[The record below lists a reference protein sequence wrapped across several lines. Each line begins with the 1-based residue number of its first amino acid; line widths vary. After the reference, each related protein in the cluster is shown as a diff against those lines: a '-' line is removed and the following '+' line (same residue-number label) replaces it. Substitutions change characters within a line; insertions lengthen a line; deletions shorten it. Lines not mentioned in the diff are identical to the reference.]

1 MWQVTSGC
9 CECAGPGCLRTIGT
23 PLHQDC
29 PVLAF
34 ATPDKPAMPRTPRPP
49 SPAAADAASPPPR
62 GSDMRLAD
70 DVQQRLL
77 AVAHRRTLARG
88 ESLFHKGS
96 SPDALFGVVSGS
108 LRVSV
113 VAPGGR
119 EAVIAMLEP
128 GHWFGEV
135 SLLVGRE
142 RVYDTF
148 AVDVTEMA
156 VVAAAD
162 FHRLVA
168 EHPDVHMAF
177 TRLVCLRLRQAL
189 AWIDDVILMPLPVR
203 LAHRLL
209 TLDARALGA
218 EDGSGGTLLGVSQE
232 DLSFML
238 GVSRQSVN
246 RQLKLWEE
254 DGTLRVRY
262 RSIELLDRER
272 LERHAATPR

>member
-1 MWQVTSGC
+1 
-9 CECAGPGCLRTIGT
+9 
-23 PLHQDC
+23 
-29 PVLAF
+29 
-34 ATPDKPAMPRTPRPP
+34 MPRSTSSHPP
-49 SPAAADAASPPPR
+49 GRLAAPDAVPPPPQ
-62 GSDMRLAD
+62 GSSDMRLPQ

-77 AVAHRRTLARG
+77 AVAHRRTLTRG

-96 SPDALFGVVSGS
+96 SPDALFGVVGGS

-113 VAPGGR
+113 VASGGR

-142 RVYDTF
+142 RVYDTC
-148 AVDVTEMA
+148 AVDTTEMA
-156 VVAAAD
+156 VVTAAD

-209 TLDARALGA
+209 TLDARAAAPADASG
-218 EDGSGGTLLGVSQE
+218 GSGGTLLGVSQE

-262 RSIELLDRER
+262 RSIELLDREQ
-272 LERHAATPR
+272 LERHAATPS

>member
-1 MWQVTSGC
+1 
-9 CECAGPGCLRTIGT
+9 
-23 PLHQDC
+23 
-29 PVLAF
+29 
-34 ATPDKPAMPRTPRPP
+34 MPRTPPSSPATAPSAQP
-49 SPAAADAASPPPR
+49 SPVHN
-62 GSDMRLAD
+62 SDMRLAE

-96 SPDALFGVVSGS
+96 SPDALFGVVGGS

-142 RVYDTF
+142 RVYDTC
-148 AVDVTEMA
+148 AVDTTEMA

-209 TLDARALGA
+209 TLDPHGQVHA
-218 EDGSGGTLLGVSQE
+218 EGGEPGGTLLAVSQE

-262 RSIELLDRER
+262 RSIELLSRAQ
-272 LERHAATPR
+272 LERHAATSS

>member
-1 MWQVTSGC
+1 
-9 CECAGPGCLRTIGT
+9 
-23 PLHQDC
+23 
-29 PVLAF
+29 
-34 ATPDKPAMPRTPRPP
+34 MPRTPPSSPATAPSAQP
-49 SPAAADAASPPPR
+49 SPVHN
-62 GSDMRLAD
+62 SDMRLAE

-96 SPDALFGVVSGS
+96 SPDALFGVVGGS

-142 RVYDTF
+142 RVYDTC
-148 AVDVTEMA
+148 AVDTTEMA

-168 EHPDVHMAF
+168 EFPDVHMAF

-209 TLDARALGA
+209 TLDPHGQVRAEGG
-218 EDGSGGTLLGVSQE
+218 EPGGTLLAVSQE

-262 RSIELLDRER
+262 RSIELLSRAQ
-272 LERHAATPR
+272 LERHAATPN

>member
-1 MWQVTSGC
+1 
-9 CECAGPGCLRTIGT
+9 
-23 PLHQDC
+23 
-29 PVLAF
+29 
-34 ATPDKPAMPRTPRPP
+34 MPRSSPSASASPDEPDAQP
-49 SPAAADAASPPPR
+49 SPVHN
-62 GSDMRLAD
+62 SDMRLAD

-77 AVAHRRTLARG
+77 AVAHRRTLVRG

-142 RVYDTF
+142 RVYDTC
-148 AVDVTEMA
+148 AVDTTEMA

-168 EHPDVHMAF
+168 DHPDVHMAF

-209 TLDARALGA
+209 TLDARAVA
-218 EDGSGGTLLGVSQE
+218 PAQDGGGTLLGVSQE

-262 RSIELLDRER
+262 RSIELLDRAQ
-272 LERHAATPR
+272 LERHAVTPR

>member
-1 MWQVTSGC
+1 MPFPSNTD
-9 CECAGPGCLRTIGT
+9 E
-23 PLHQDC
+23 
-29 PVLAF
+29 PVAQ
-34 ATPDKPAMPRTPRPP
+34 P
-49 SPAAADAASPPPR
+49 SPVHN
-62 GSDMRLAD
+62 GDMRLDAG
-70 DVQQRLL
+70 VQQQLL

-96 SPDALFGVVSGS
+96 SPDALFGVVAGS

-142 RVYDTF
+142 RVYDTC
-148 AVDVTEMA
+148 AVEPTEMA

-168 EHPDVHMAF
+168 AQPDVHMAF

-209 TLDARALGA
+209 ALDTREGA
-218 EDGSGGTLLGVSQE
+218 GEGPVLLGVSQE

-262 RSIELLDRER
+262 RGIELLDRAR
-272 LERHAATPR
+272 LERHAATPP

>member
-1 MWQVTSGC
+1 
-9 CECAGPGCLRTIGT
+9 
-23 PLHQDC
+23 
-29 PVLAF
+29 
-34 ATPDKPAMPRTPRPP
+34 MPRSTSSHPP
-49 SPAAADAASPPPR
+49 GRLAAPDAVPPPPQ
-62 GSDMRLAD
+62 GSSDMRLPQ

-77 AVAHRRTLARG
+77 AVAHRRTLTRG

-96 SPDALFGVVSGS
+96 SPDALFGVVGGS

-113 VAPGGR
+113 VASGGR

-142 RVYDTF
+142 RVYDTC
-148 AVDVTEMA
+148 AVDTTEMA
-156 VVAAAD
+156 V
-162 FHRLVA
+162 
-168 EHPDVHMAF
+168 
-177 TRLVCLRLRQAL
+177 
-189 AWIDDVILMPLPVR
+189 
-203 LAHRLL
+203 
-209 TLDARALGA
+209 DASG
-218 EDGSGGTLLGVSQE
+218 GSGGTLLGVSQE

-262 RSIELLDRER
+262 RSIELLDREQ
-272 LERHAATPR
+272 LERHAATPS

>member
-1 MWQVTSGC
+1 
-9 CECAGPGCLRTIGT
+9 
-23 PLHQDC
+23 
-29 PVLAF
+29 
-34 ATPDKPAMPRTPRPP
+34 MPRTPLRSHAAAQQTAP
-49 SPAAADAASPPPR
+49 SPVHA
-62 GSDMRLAD
+62 SDMRLAENI
-70 DVQQRLL
+70 QQRLL
-77 AVAHRRTLARG
+77 AVAHRRVLARG

-96 SPDALFGVVSGS
+96 APDALFGVVDGS

-142 RVYDTF
+142 RVYDTC
-148 AVDVTEMA
+148 AVDTTEMA
-156 VVAAAD
+156 VVAAED

-168 EHPDVHMAF
+168 AEPEVHMAF

-203 LAHRLL
+203 LAHQLL
-209 TLDARALGA
+209 TIDARPVARGA
-218 EDGSGGTLLGVSQE
+218 DNVLLGVSQE

-246 RQLKLWEE
+246 RLLKLWEE

-262 RSIELLDRER
+262 RSIELLDRAQ
-272 LERHAATPR
+272 LARHAAAAH

>member
-1 MWQVTSGC
+1 
-9 CECAGPGCLRTIGT
+9 
-23 PLHQDC
+23 
-29 PVLAF
+29 
-34 ATPDKPAMPRTPRPP
+34 MPRSSLSSSPAEPDAQP
-49 SPAAADAASPPPR
+49 SPVHN
-62 GSDMRLAD
+62 SDMRLAD

-77 AVAHRRTLARG
+77 AVAHRRTLVRG

-142 RVYDTF
+142 RVYDTC
-148 AVDVTEMA
+148 AVDTTEMA

-168 EHPDVHMAF
+168 DHPDVHMAF

-209 TLDARALGA
+209 TLDARAVAPA
-218 EDGSGGTLLGVSQE
+218 EEGGGTLLGVSQE

-262 RSIELLDRER
+262 RSIELLDRAQ
-272 LERHAATPR
+272 LEQHAATPP

>member
-1 MWQVTSGC
+1 M
-9 CECAGPGCLRTIGT
+9 
-23 PLHQDC
+23 HQDC
-29 PVLAF
+29 PLLAF
-34 ATPDKPAMPRTPRPP
+34 ATPDKPAMPRTPLSSRATEAQAAAP
-49 SPAAADAASPPPR
+49 SPPQ
-62 GSDMRLAD
+62 GNDMRLAE
-70 DVQQRLL
+70 DVQARLL

-142 RVYDTF
+142 RVYDTC
-148 AVDVTEMA
+148 AVDTTEMA

-168 EHPDVHMAF
+168 EHSDVHMAF

-209 TLDARALGA
+209 TLDARAEGA
-218 EDGSGGTLLGVSQE
+218 DEGTGKGGGTLLGVSQE

-262 RSIELLDRER
+262 RAIELLDRAQ
-272 LERHAATPR
+272 LERHAATPP

>member
-1 MWQVTSGC
+1 
-9 CECAGPGCLRTIGT
+9 
-23 PLHQDC
+23 
-29 PVLAF
+29 
-34 ATPDKPAMPRTPRPP
+34 MPRSSLFASPAEPDAQP
-49 SPAAADAASPPPR
+49 SPVHN
-62 GSDMRLAD
+62 SDMRLAE

-77 AVAHRRTLARG
+77 AVAHRRTLVRG

-142 RVYDTF
+142 RVYDTC
-148 AVDVTEMA
+148 AVDTTEMA

-209 TLDARALGA
+209 TLDARAATPA
-218 EDGSGGTLLGVSQE
+218 EDGGGTLLGVSQE

-246 RQLKLWEE
+246 RLLKLWEE

-262 RSIELLDRER
+262 RSIELLDRAQ
-272 LERHAATPR
+272 LERHAATPP

>member
-1 MWQVTSGC
+1 
-9 CECAGPGCLRTIGT
+9 
-23 PLHQDC
+23 
-29 PVLAF
+29 
-34 ATPDKPAMPRTPRPP
+34 MPRSSPSASA
-49 SPAAADAASPPPR
+49 SPAAPDAQPSPVHN
-62 GSDMRLAD
+62 SDMRLAD

-77 AVAHRRTLARG
+77 AVAHRRTLVRG

-142 RVYDTF
+142 RVYDTC
-148 AVDVTEMA
+148 AVDTTEMA

-168 EHPDVHMAF
+168 DHPDVHMAF

-209 TLDARALGA
+209 TLDARAVAPTEEG
-218 EDGSGGTLLGVSQE
+218 GGTLLGVSQE

-262 RSIELLDRER
+262 RSIELLDRAQ

>member
-1 MWQVTSGC
+1 
-9 CECAGPGCLRTIGT
+9 
-23 PLHQDC
+23 
-29 PVLAF
+29 
-34 ATPDKPAMPRTPRPP
+34 MPRSSLSA
-49 SPAAADAASPPPR
+49 SPAEPDAPHSPVHN
-62 GSDMRLAD
+62 SDMRLAD

-77 AVAHRRTLARG
+77 AVAHRRTLVRG

-142 RVYDTF
+142 RVYDTC
-148 AVDVTEMA
+148 AVDTTEMA
-156 VVAAAD
+156 VVAAVD

-168 EHPDVHMAF
+168 AHPDVHMAF

-209 TLDARALGA
+209 TLDARAVAPA
-218 EDGSGGTLLGVSQE
+218 EDGGGTLLGVSQE

-246 RQLKLWEE
+246 RLLKLWEE

-262 RSIELLDRER
+262 RSIELLDRAQ

>member
-1 MWQVTSGC
+1 
-9 CECAGPGCLRTIGT
+9 
-23 PLHQDC
+23 
-29 PVLAF
+29 
-34 ATPDKPAMPRTPRPP
+34 MPRTPPSSRLAATEVTP
-49 SPAAADAASPPPR
+49 SPSQA
-62 GSDMRLAD
+62 SDMRLVD

-162 FHRLVA
+162 FHRLIA
-168 EHPDVHMAF
+168 DHPDVHMAF

-209 TLDARALGA
+209 TLDARAAVPGDA
-218 EDGSGGTLLGVSQE
+218 SGGTTLGVSQE

-262 RSIELLDRER
+262 RSIELLSRAQ
-272 LERHAATPR
+272 LERHAAALR

>member
-1 MWQVTSGC
+1 
-9 CECAGPGCLRTIGT
+9 
-23 PLHQDC
+23 
-29 PVLAF
+29 
-34 ATPDKPAMPRTPRPP
+34 MPRTPP
-49 SPAAADAASPPPR
+49 SSSSKPDAPSTPAHN
-62 GSDMRLAD
+62 GDMRLAD

-96 SPDALFGVVSGS
+96 RPDALFGVVSGS

-113 VAPGGR
+113 VATGGR

-142 RVYDTF
+142 RVYDTC
-148 AVDVTEMA
+148 AVDTTEMA

-168 EHPDVHMAF
+168 AHPDVHMAF

-189 AWIDDVILMPLPVR
+189 EWIDDVILMPLSVR

-209 TLDARALGA
+209 TLDARASSPG
-218 EDGSGGTLLGVSQE
+218 EGGGTLLGVSQE

-262 RSIELLDRER
+262 RGIELLSRAQ
-272 LERHAATPR
+272 LERHAATPS